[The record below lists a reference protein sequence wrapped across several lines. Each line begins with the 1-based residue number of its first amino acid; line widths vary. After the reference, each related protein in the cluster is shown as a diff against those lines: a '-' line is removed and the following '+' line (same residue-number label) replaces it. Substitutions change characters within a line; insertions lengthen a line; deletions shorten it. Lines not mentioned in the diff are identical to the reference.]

1 MTREWRAE
9 WIYSGLWWLLVGV
22 VRLVWWLAVTDTRR
36 LEWVAPGLSVLF
48 WGGLSGLCVWCRWGL
63 SAQRSLF
70 RGGEDVSA
78 FSPAGGRSAWL
89 PAAGLTRGLQGGKAL
104 VSACG
109 VVGGLLIVPGLI
121 VGVAVLPVLPAVAG
135 VWVWG
140 RVRRARRE
148 VWW

>member
-1 MTREWRAE
+1 M
-9 WIYSGLWWLLVGV
+9 
-22 VRLVWWLAVTDTRR
+22 
-36 LEWVAPGLSVLF
+36 
-48 WGGLSGLCVWCRWGL
+48 
-63 SAQRSLF
+63 
-70 RGGEDVSA
+70 
-78 FSPAGGRSAWL
+78 

-104 VSACG
+104 VSAGG
-109 VVGGLLIVPGLI
+109 VVGGQLIVPGLI